1 MKKFLLLLAMVCFLT
16 PSMMASAASKGNTIN
31 NFISAVF
38 GKKAK
43 PQPKFRPM
51 PKSVFKVKKA

>member
-1 MKKFLLLLAMVCFLT
+1 MKKLLLLLAMVCFLAPMNLAT
-16 PSMMASAASKGNTIN
+16 AGSKGNSVS

-38 GKKAK
+38 GKKEK

-51 PKSVFKVKKA
+51 PKSVYKVKQA